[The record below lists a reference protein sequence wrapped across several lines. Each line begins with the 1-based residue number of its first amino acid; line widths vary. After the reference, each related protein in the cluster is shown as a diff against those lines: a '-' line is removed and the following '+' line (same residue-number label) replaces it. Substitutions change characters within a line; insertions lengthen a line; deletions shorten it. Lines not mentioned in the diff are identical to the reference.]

1 MRRRARGISA
11 NAQHPNSALYRGIGD
26 ASGVLLGGSVL
37 SGAQPNVA
45 AATTEV
51 PTTPGRHLSARTA
64 RETDMALL
72 SREADGFSSDWSPQT
87 AVAESAT
94 LSPALVDALMKD
106 A

>member
-1 MRRRARGISA
+1 
-11 NAQHPNSALYRGIGD
+11 
-26 ASGVLLGGSVL
+26 
-37 SGAQPNVA
+37 
-45 AATTEV
+45 
-51 PTTPGRHLSARTA
+51 
-64 RETDMALL
+64 MALL